1 MKEPKPKYRIKP
13 IICQYSNGSGNY
25 LKFIIQKRWLYW
37 WFDYSQPTIEETNTK
52 KHCEILNFYYLC
64 NKANKLM
71 YDET

>member
-13 IICQYSNGSGNY
+13 YITSMNGRNY
-25 LKFIIQKRWLYW
+25 IKFKIQVRWFFW
-37 WFDYSQPTIEETNTK
+37 WFDYCEGIPEEDTTK

-71 YDET
+71 YDEKNV